1 MPHIRLEKMTLDRV
15 DEEPGDSIAP
25 FGSSQD
31 DDSSGGR
38 PPPRV
43 AILITTVIAVIIV
56 GILLFLFVRWRSRRA
71 RYRSTF
77 TRRQASTRTGKSEI
91 SQAGKG
97 LKSTAN
103 AKGGLEWNPESTFA
117 KPSAPKPYVGKAYT
131 HSQGMLSSSSIR
143 KFWHNSIGGSR
154 PPKLHIRGNPSTDT
168 ENELEGLSTHH
179 RDGSG
184 GNPLLRETITEI
196 DKPPKIFPR
205 ATSTHSSSIFHLDR
219 PSVGNRPVS
228 TSSTLDRNSRNT
240 PTTQSES
247 MVSKYPWPVATQ
259 VTPIEPSYNSMTFFN
274 HRESYGDS
282 VRDIEAGMAT
292 TVGRPRSHL
301 NNS

>member
-1 MPHIRLEKMTLDRV
+1 MALERV

-25 FGSSQD
+25 FESSQD
-31 DDSSGGR
+31 DDSSGGQ

-56 GILLFLFVRWRSRRA
+56 GISLFWFVRWRSRRS

-97 LKSTAN
+97 SKSTAN

-117 KPSAPKPYVGKAYT
+117 KPSIPKPYVGKPYN
-131 HSQGMLSSSSIR
+131 HPQGMLSSSSIR

-196 DKPPKIFPR
+196 DKPPRIFPR

-219 PSVGNRPVS
+219 PSVGDRPVS

-247 MVSKYPWPVATQ
+247 MVSKYPWSVATQ

-282 VRDIEAGMAT
+282 VRDIEAGTAAT
-292 TVGRPRSHL
+292 AGRPRSHL